1 MKQILQNAEASIK
14 DAKNLS
20 KDTIVKNIINPLWNE
35 WAKFKNIAK
44 TIPDERRGERDNPV
58 YATHYNYLN
67 NIFFGKKD
75 QQINSLR
82 QL

>member
-14 DAKNLS
+14 DAENLS

-35 WAKFKNIAK
+35 WAKFKNITK

-58 YATHYNYLN
+58 YATHYNYLK